1 MAQLE
6 RRRRRRSP
14 MTVPI
19 EIQCNCGQR
28 YAFDTE
34 PVNGRLAAPVAC
46 PSCGA
51 DGTAAANSI
60 IAQAL
65 AAPSQ
70 PPLLARPSTA
80 PPTITGKPVEGMQKL
95 KWYEEAWIALPIA
108 LVAVGGAIGGVCGAL
123 AWGLNRLVFMKLEHP
138 VIKYI
143 VTGLISFCAVIVW
156 LILALF
162 VLALIRK

>member
-1 MAQLE
+1 MI
-6 RRRRRRSP
+6 
-14 MTVPI
+14 VPI
-19 EIQCNCGQR
+19 EIQCGCGQR

-34 PVNGRLAAPVAC
+34 PVNGRLGAPVAC

-65 AAPSQ
+65 TAQSPS
-70 PPLLARPSTA
+70 PLLARPSSNA
-80 PPTITGKPVEGMQKL
+80 PPTISGKPIEGMQKL

-108 LVAVGGAIGGVCGAL
+108 LVAVGGALGGLCGAL
-123 AWGLNRLVFMKLEHP
+123 AWGLNRLVFMKLEP
-138 VIKYI
+138 PAIKYV
-143 VTGLISFCAVIVW
+143 VTGLISVCAVIVW

-162 VLALIRK
+162 VLALLKK